1 MTTVS
6 PDVHIPNEWHDVQND
21 NQYWC
26 MRGDTSCH
34 NREKRKMKWELNV
47 TGGDTFGCSVKEDGK
62 FYIYKNGKELGVA
75 WEGLPTDQ
83 PIWAFVSVMSYGTFR
98 TDYIA
103 VDGE

>member
-6 PDVHIPNEWHDVQND
+6 PDVYIPNDWFEVQND

-26 MRGDTSCH
+26 MRGNTSYH
-34 NREKRKMKWELNV
+34 NGEKRKMKWELFV
-47 TGGDTFGCSVKEDGK
+47 TGGDTFGCSIKENGK
-62 FYIYKNGKELGVA
+62 FSIYKNGKELGVA

-83 PIWAFVSVMSYGTFR
+83 PIWAFVSVMNYGTLI

>member
-6 PDVHIPNEWHDVQND
+6 PDVYMPNAWFKLQND
-21 NQYWC
+21 NQYWYTIVN
-26 MRGDTSCH
+26 TSHH
-34 NREKRKMKWELNV
+34 NSEERKMKWELIV
-47 TGGDTFGCSVKEDGK
+47 TGGDTFGCCVKEDGK

-75 WEGLPTDQ
+75 WEGLPTDL
-83 PIWAFVSVMSYGTFR
+83 PIWAFITNVNGTLR

>member
-6 PDVHIPNEWHDVQND
+6 PDVYIPNTWHEVKND
-21 NQYWC
+21 KQYWC
-26 MRGDTSCH
+26 MRGNTSYY
-34 NREKRKMKWELNV
+34 NREKRKMKWQLSV

-62 FYIYKNGKELGVA
+62 LCVYKNGEELGVA

-83 PIWAFVSVMSYGTFR
+83 PIWAFADVNYGTLG